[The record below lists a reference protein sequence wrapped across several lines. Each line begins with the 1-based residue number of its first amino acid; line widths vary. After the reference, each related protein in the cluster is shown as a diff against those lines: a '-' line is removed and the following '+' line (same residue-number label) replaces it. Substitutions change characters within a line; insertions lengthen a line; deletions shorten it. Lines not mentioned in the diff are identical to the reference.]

1 MFGSFRFFQRH
12 HSKCRMNLFLPLLF
26 VSLPICI
33 WVDMPTKREKSRKKW
48 QNIFLGLCFAWWSCQ
63 NDASSYS
70 PVSRTRVRA
79 PSNSDVD
86 FLLSQVS
93 HKWEIWR
100 EKPSKFWRAEE
111 REKRLLVEFSAYFQS
126 LKFVFVKICL
136 EIRRNGLNYSV
147 LPIVLWHLWQQKC
160 KNSCD
165 ARIRVRAREGC
176 YRCFHNSNAMFP
188 ISVSRIGVFAL
199 PTFHWKQHVV
209 FTKTTRRF
217 PQNNT
222 SFLLKQ
228 HVVFT
233 KTTRRFHQN
242 NTSFSLK
249 QHVIWRERKTCFVE
263 NWDSRFHRARSIFS
277 PWNV

>member
-93 HKWEIWR
+93 HKGEIWR
-100 EKPSKFWRAEE
+100 EKSISFWKAEK
-111 REKRLLVEFSAYFQS
+111 REKRLLVVFSAYFQS
-126 LKFVFVKICL
+126 LKFVFVKIC
-136 EIRRNGLNYSV
+136 
-147 LPIVLWHLWQQKC
+147 PIYVVIDWIIVCCLLFC
-160 KNSCD
+160 DTCDSKN
-165 ARIRVRAREGC
+165 AKTPGMRLYARARG
-176 YRCFHNSNAMFP
+176 RDVIGIFT
-188 ISVSRIGVFAL
+188 IRIGCSRLLFRGWVFSRSL
-199 PTFHWKQHVV
+199 PFIENNTSFSPKQHVV
-209 FTKTTRRF
+209 FTKITRRF
-217 PQNNT
+217 Y
-222 SFLLKQ
+222 
-228 HVVFT
+228 
-233 KTTRRFHQN
+233 
-242 NTSFSLK
+242 
-249 QHVIWRERKTCFVE
+249 
-263 NWDSRFHRARSIFS
+263 
-277 PWNV
+277 